1 MSTTKDTE
9 RTITLNIT
17 PPDAVIKLQD
27 PMYATVSAS
36 TGSFG
41 PRDTHNVRIDVK
53 DGEVRMHFEHAFITL
68 SLADWQRV
76 VAGVT
81 GIVDAA
87 VSA

>member
-1 MSTTKDTE
+1 VSTNKDTE

-17 PPDAVIKLQD
+17 PPDAVIKLHD

-36 TGSFG
+36 TSSF
-41 PRDTHNVRIDVK
+41 PRDTHNVHINVK
-53 DGEVRMHFEHAFITL
+53 DDEVRMHFEHAFITL

-76 VAGVT
+76 VAGVA
-81 GIVDAA
+81 GIVDAE